1 MSTRQGTVGI
11 IVNPSSGRDIRRLLS
26 RASVFPNGEKINI
39 VLRLLAG
46 LGALGVAE
54 ALLMPDEAGIAA
66 SIEREASAAR
76 KGRPLPH
83 LQRLAMPVESTADD
97 TRRAVA
103 LMLERGVSAIAVLG
117 GDGTH
122 RVVAGVC
129 GQTPLLALSTGTNN
143 AFPELREAT
152 TAGLALGL
160 LVTGRVPPELGL
172 RRNKLLRVRYRGRE
186 ELALVD
192 VCVARQKFLGA
203 RAVWQPADLSRIF
216 VTFAEP
222 RNLGLTS
229 IVAWSLPVSRSDQWG
244 AQLRIGPGG
253 GSVLAPIAPGLVER
267 IEVAEITRLM
277 PGQPV
282 ELASEAGT
290 VALDGERE
298 LELDP
303 ADRLTVELDLTGPLT
318 LNVDAILA
326 YASRQGRLRT

>member
-1 MSTRQGTVGI
+1 MSTPSVGI

-26 RASVFPNGEKINI
+26 RASVFPNGEKINL

-54 ALLMPDEAGIAA
+54 ALLMPDGAGVAA
-66 SIEREASAAR
+66 SIEREAAAAR

-83 LQRLAMPVESTADD
+83 VQRLAMPVEGSAED
-97 TRRAVA
+97 TRCAVR
-103 LMLERGVSAIAVLG
+103 LMRERGVGAIAVLG

-122 RVVAGVC
+122 RVVAGAC

-160 LVTGRVPPELGL
+160 LVTGRLPPGLAL
-172 RRNKLLRVRYRGRE
+172 RRNKLLRVGHVGRE
-186 ELALVD
+186 EVALVD
-192 VCVARQKFLGA
+192 VCVARQRFLGA

-222 RNLGLTS
+222 RSIGLTA
-229 IVAWSLPVSRSDQWG
+229 IVAWALPVSRGDQWG
-244 AQLRIGPGG
+244 AQLRFGPGG
-253 GSVLAPIAPGLVER
+253 DTVLAPIAPGLVER
-267 IEVAEITRLM
+267 VAVAEAARLL

-282 ELASEAGT
+282 AMPPAAGT

-303 ADRLTVELDLTGPLT
+303 AEPVTVALDLAGPLT
-318 LNVDAILA
+318 LNVDAALS
-326 YASRQGRLRT
+326 YAARQGLLRE